1 MRPLLAATFLFV
13 LALLGGVPAWAATAG
28 EPAPQ
33 AQGSASAVPLAARSA
48 CFGAAARDPREPC
61 RDARLDDFVYPRP
74 ALAARIPN
82 SPCKT
87 VERQEHMNVC
97 AFGAAPDDAS
107 ETIAL
112 VGDSHASHWRAALDV
127 VAQER
132 GWRGLS
138 MAHTSCPLSKAVR
151 DLEGGARFNACA
163 EWKRAVFAWFTQ
175 HPEIHTVFV
184 AGLSGGSS
192 VFPSHGRSRFATSV
206 AGYREAWRSLPAT
219 VTRIVV
225 IRDTPKMAK
234 QTGACVDRALSRDRR
249 PGATCSMPRRN
260 VLDRDPLV
268 VAASRMPASLVRSV
282 DLTPIFCDGG
292 SCYPVIGG
300 ALVFRDQNH
309 MTAAFST
316 TLGPFLA
323 RKVDA
328 LWAGWPG

>member
-1 MRPLLAATFLFV
+1 VRPLLAATFLLV
-13 LALLGGVPAWAATAG
+13 LALLGGVVATGATAG
-28 EPAPQ
+28 EPSPQ
-33 AQGSASAVPLAARSA
+33 AHSSAPAVPLAARSA
-48 CFGAAARDPREPC
+48 CFGAAARDPRGPC
-61 RDARLDDFVYPRP
+61 LDARLKDFVYPRP
-74 ALAARIPN
+74 ALAAQIPN
-82 SPCKT
+82 SPCEP

-97 AFGAAPDDAS
+97 GFGAAPEDAS

-151 DLEGGARFNACA
+151 DLEGTERFNACA
-163 EWKRAVFAWFTQ
+163 EWKRAVFAWFQ
-175 HPEIHTVFV
+175 LHPEIHTVFV

-192 VFPSHGRSRFATSV
+192 VFPRNGRSRFATSV
-206 AGYREAWRSLPAT
+206 SGYRRAWRALPAS

-225 IRDTPKMAK
+225 IRDTPKMRTE
-234 QTGACVDRALSRDRR
+234 TGACVNRALSHGRR
-249 PGATCSMPRRN
+249 AGATCAMPRRV

-268 VAASRMPASLVRSV
+268 VAASRMPASRVRSI
-282 DLTPIFCDGG
+282 DLTRIFCDRA
-292 SCYPVIGG
+292 CYPVIGG

-316 TLGPFLA
+316 TLGPFLQ

-328 LWAGWPG
+328 LWANWAG